1 MYKIFFL
8 ACTLLMSAHIG
19 FTANTLLLPNTT
31 PSMQTASFWCT
42 KEGEKI
48 AADNERIKTMNQTI
62 SSTSMCALD
71 AFPDTVSSE
80 TLTSYLAA
88 YQMDYELYVQGKP
101 ISAAYAR
108 ELLADAQGII
118 SPNKNV
124 AYGIVVSR
132 SNLRSFPT
140 LDGAFGSAQGHNFD
154 VWQETAVDP
163 GRPAII
169 LHYNTKGNFAFVQLS
184 DYRGWLPANKLALTD
199 KKTWLTY
206 VEPQEFVLVT
216 GKTLVLNQEIYQM
229 GARLPLVKA
238 KILVPTRNSQG
249 YLETLGIPAVFN
261 EALHK
266 GYLPFT
272 RNNLLRMAFR
282 QLDAPYGWGG
292 LANSVDCSSLAQDVY
307 NTLGVH
313 LPRNGDEQAAAFTGT
328 NMEDL
333 NWEERIKVIKA
344 LPPGSLLFTPYHV
357 MLYLGERNGRPYML
371 HSIASYGAQTD
382 SGNIY
387 KNNVMRVIVSDVYIL
402 GGSGNSLLMQMT
414 KAINYQ

>member
-8 ACTLLMSAHIG
+8 ALTFLISAHIG
-19 FTANTLLLPNTT
+19 FATNTLLLPNTT
-31 PSMQTASFWCT
+31 PSMQTATFWYT
-42 KEGEKI
+42 TDGEKI
-48 AADNERIKTMNQTI
+48 VANNERIKTMNQTI
-62 SSTSMCALD
+62 FSASMWALD
-71 AFPDTVSSE
+71 AFPDTVRAE
-80 TLTSYLAA
+80 TLTAYLAT
-88 YQMDYELYVQGKP
+88 YQMDDDLYAQGKP

-108 ELLADAQGII
+108 DLLADAQGIV
-118 SPNKNV
+118 SPTNKV
-124 AYGIVVSR
+124 TYGVVVSR

-206 VEPQEFVLVT
+206 VEPQEFALVT
-216 GKTLVLNQEIYQM
+216 SKTLVLNQEIYQM
-229 GARLPLVKA
+229 GARLPLVKT
-238 KILVPTRNSQG
+238 KVLVPTRNNQG
-249 YLETLGIPAVFN
+249 YLETLAIPAIFN
-261 EALHK
+261 EDLHK

-272 RNNLLRMAFR
+272 RNNLLRMAFK
-282 QLDAPYGWGG
+282 QLSAPYGWGG
-292 LANSVDCSSLAQDVY
+292 QNNSVDCSSLAQNVY

-328 NMEDL
+328 NMDNL
-333 NWEERIKVIKA
+333 NWEERINTIKA

-371 HSIASYGAQTD
+371 HSIASYGTQTD
-382 SGNIY
+382 SGNIFQ
-387 KNNVMRVIVSDVYIL
+387 NNVMQVIVSDVYLL

-414 KAINYQ
+414 KAVNYQ

>member
-8 ACTLLMSAHIG
+8 ACALLMSAHIG
-19 FTANTLLLPNTT
+19 FTANTPLLPNTT
-31 PSMQTASFWCT
+31 PSMQAASFWCT
-42 KEGEKI
+42 TEGENI
-48 AADNERIKTMNQTI
+48 VADNARIKTMNQRI
-62 SSTSMCALD
+62 SSTSMCALE
-71 AFPDTVSSE
+71 AFPKAISAE
-80 TLTSYLAA
+80 KLTAYLAA
-88 YQMDYELYVQGKP
+88 YQMDDELYVQGKP

-108 ELLADAQGII
+108 ELLADVQGVI
-118 SPNKNV
+118 SPNNNV
-124 AYGIVVSR
+124 AYGVVVSR

-140 LDGAFGSAQGHNFD
+140 LDGAFGSAQEQNFD

-169 LHYNTKGNFAFVQLS
+169 LHYNTKDNFAFVQLS

-199 KKTWLTY
+199 RKTWLTY
-206 VEPQEFVLVT
+206 VEPQEFALVT
-216 GKTLVLNQEIYQM
+216 SKTLVLNQEIYQM
-229 GARLPLVKA
+229 GARLPLVNA
-238 KILVPTRNSQG
+238 KVLVPTRNKQG
-249 YLETLGIPAVFN
+249 YLETIGIPAVFN

-272 RNNLLRMAFR
+272 RNNLLRMAFKH
-282 QLDAPYGWGG
+282 LGAPYGWGG
-292 LANSVDCSSLAQDVY
+292 QDNSVDCSSLAQDVY

-313 LPRNGDEQAAAFTGT
+313 LPRNGDEQAAAFAGT

-357 MLYLGERNGRPYML
+357 MLYLGKRNGRPYML

-387 KNNVMRVIVSDVYIL
+387 KNNVMRVIVSDIYLL

-414 KAINYQ
+414 KAVNYQ